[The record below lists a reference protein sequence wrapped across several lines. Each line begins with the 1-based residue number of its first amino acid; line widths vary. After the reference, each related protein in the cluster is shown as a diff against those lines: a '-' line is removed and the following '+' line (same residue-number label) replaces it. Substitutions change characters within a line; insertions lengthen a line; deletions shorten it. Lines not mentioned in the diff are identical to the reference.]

1 MKTIFSS
8 IIISMLL
15 LFACCNE
22 QHDKTSGTG
31 IVIHMSLEGGF
42 YGLITDGG
50 DHYLPENLAADF
62 QKDSLRVSF
71 ECIITDR
78 PTTAQWGRTI
88 TLTKIERIP

>member
-1 MKTIFSS
+1 MKTIFAS
-8 IIISMLL
+8 IIICMSV
-15 LFACCNE
+15 LFACNE
-22 QHDKTSGTG
+22 QHDKASGTG
-31 IVIHMSLEGGF
+31 RVIHMSLEGGF

-62 QKDSLRVSF
+62 QKDSLQVSF
-71 ECIITDR
+71 EGIITDR